1 MSVAGQQMIGSG
13 VSILV
18 SRLRR
23 KRMPMH
29 PKSSAV
35 LDAAN
40 NWLTAIE
47 NMAAAEEAQSERE
60 AYQEDLDAAEVEL
73 TAAVK
78 AWRLAE
84 RPT

>member
-1 MSVAGQQMIGSG
+1 M
-13 VSILV
+13 L
-18 SRLRR
+18 
-23 KRMPMH
+23 MH

-47 NMAAAEEAQSERE
+47 NMAAAEEAQSENE
-60 AYQEDLDAAEVEL
+60 SHQEDLDAAEVEL

>member
-1 MSVAGQQMIGSG
+1 
-13 VSILV
+13 
-18 SRLRR
+18 
-23 KRMPMH
+23 MH

-47 NMAAAEEAQSERE
+47 NMAAAAEAQSESE
-60 AYQEDLDAAEVEL
+60 AYQEDLDAAEAEL

>member
-1 MSVAGQQMIGSG
+1 
-13 VSILV
+13 
-18 SRLRR
+18 
-23 KRMPMH
+23 MH

-73 TAAVK
+73 TATVK

-84 RPT
+84 RPV